1 NLRAA
6 FQQET
11 QLFLESQIR
20 EDRPATELLTANYTF
35 VNQRLAEHYGIPDVL
50 GSHFRRVTLPA
61 DSPRGGLLGQGGVLM
76 VTSYADRTSVVLRGK
91 YILQNLLGIP
101 PPPPPPNVPPLA
113 DTVVK
118 GSLRERMESHR
129 KNPVCASCH
138 NAIDPLGFALE
149 NFDAVGRFRTSD
161 HGASINASG
170 ALVDGTKFDG
180 PVLFRQALAS
190 QRDAF
195 LNTLTERLLT
205 YALGRGV
212 EYFDMPA
219 VRQIVRG
226 AGTSDYRW
234 SALVLGIVKSTPFQ
248 MRRAES

>member
-1 NLRAA
+1 
-6 FQQET
+6 
-11 QLFLESQIR
+11 
-20 EDRPATELLTANYTF
+20 
-35 VNQRLAEHYGIPDVL
+35 VL
-50 GSHFRRVTLPA
+50 GSHFRRVTLPP

-101 PPPPPPNVPPLA
+101 PPPPPPDVPPLA

-118 GSLRERMESHR
+118 GTLRQRMEAHR
-129 KNPVCASCH
+129 ANPVCASCH

-149 NFDAVGRFRTSD
+149 NFDGVGKYRTAERGAV
-161 HGASINASG
+161 INASG

-180 PVLFRQALAS
+180 PLEFRRALAG
-190 QRDAF
+190 QKDAF
-195 LNTLTERLLT
+195 LGTLTEKFLT

-219 VRQIVRG
+219 VREIVRN
-226 AGTSDYRW
+226 AAAADYRW
-234 SALVLGIVKSTPFQ
+234 SALVLGIVKSVPFQ
-248 MRRAES
+248 MRAVAQQQ